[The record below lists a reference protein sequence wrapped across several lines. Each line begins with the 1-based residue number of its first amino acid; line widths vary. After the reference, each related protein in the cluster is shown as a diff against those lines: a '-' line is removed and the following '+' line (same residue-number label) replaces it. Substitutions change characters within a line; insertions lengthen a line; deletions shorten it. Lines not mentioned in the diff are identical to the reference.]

1 MALDKYLPSLLALG
15 VAVVTGFFTVLSA
28 YLANRASTRQLS
40 LKLRHESE
48 KDRLEARRERLEEL
62 YSLVMA
68 WSKQAASFYFPF
80 LAVMKGDITYNEALD
95 LSIDRKNTI
104 DVDRLFTLAELYFD
118 GGHEKLDEI
127 RQILKKVNS
136 VNEEF
141 KRFYKSGQT
150 SSKEHLRQMSTELTS
165 LDGAIDSYKKAL
177 KGYASEL

>member
-1 MALDKYLPSLLALG
+1 MPLDKYLPSLLALG

-40 LKLRHESE
+40 LKLKHESD
-48 KDRLEARRERLEEL
+48 KDRLDARRERLEEL

-68 WSKQAASFYFPF
+68 WSKQATSFYFPF
-80 LAVMKGDITYNEALD
+80 LSVMKGDLTYNEALD
-95 LSIDRKNTI
+95 LAIDRKNAI

-118 GGHEKLDEI
+118 SGHARLDEI

-141 KRFYKSGQT
+141 KRLYKSGQT
-150 SSKEHLRQMSTELTS
+150 SSKEHLRKMSAELIS

-177 KGYASEL
+177 RSYASEL

>member
-1 MALDKYLPSLLALG
+1 
-15 VAVVTGFFTVLSA
+15 
-28 YLANRASTRQLS
+28 
-40 LKLRHESE
+40 
-48 KDRLEARRERLEEL
+48 
-62 YSLVMA
+62 MA

-118 GGHEKLDEI
+118 GGHERLDEI
-127 RQILKKVNS
+127 RQILKKVNT
-136 VNEEF
+136 VNEDF
-141 KRFYKSGQT
+141 KRLYKSGQT